1 MLGWLFWRLHMF
13 ALRAVLQSFARLNFM
28 RYQLEINLTQGDVI
42 PCHIVRLASVV
53 EGDEPTPIG
62 LVTMT
67 RAQARQYNID
77 ASLGAYVRELLA
89 ADAAKR
95 RGEL

>member
-1 MLGWLFWRLHMF
+1 MLGRILWRLHMF
-13 ALRAVLQSFARLNFM
+13 ALRAVLQSFARLDFM
-28 RYQLEINLTQGDVI
+28 RYELEINLTQGDVI

-53 EGDEPTPIG
+53 EGEESKPIG

-89 ADAAKR
+89 ADDAER
-95 RGEL
+95 RGKL